1 MEKTKLWGFF
11 SKEQKINMN
20 GKLKTLKGILF

>member
-1 MEKTKLWGFF
+1 MEKTKLWVFF